1 MKRRWAASLMAVSGM
16 VLAEPVAMVTTVEV
30 PLSEAA
36 QQWGLSD
43 TEYRQYLKLMAG
55 QRGQWSPGLDP
66 ITALG
71 VSTDSEA
78 ERRRFAELF
87 VKAEFERTRKELAFQ
102 VAVDDAWQRLY
113 PLTPRLSTND
123 LPQQAQTVGQFIQR
137 TALILRLGSTTGR
150 NRLIKLLQGHPGQL
164 DVHVVGARGNDAAL
178 RDWAADVPL
187 LEQALAEGRATLNH
201 GDQFRTEVDLP
212 AIYRRDGVGQWAR
225 VE

>member
-102 VAVDDAWQRLY
+102 AAVDDAWQRLY
-113 PLTPRLSTND
+113 PQTPRLATNG
-123 LPQQAQTVGQFIQR
+123 LPQQAQTGGQFAQR

-164 DVHVVGARGNDAAL
+164 DVHVVGARGDDAAL

-187 LEQALAEGRATLNH
+187 LEQALTEGRATLNH

>member
-71 VSTDSEA
+71 VSTDSAA

-113 PLTPRLSTND
+113 PQTPRLSTNG
-123 LPQQAQTVGQFIQR
+123 LPQQAQAGGPFSQR

-201 GDQFRTEVDLP
+201 GDQFRTDVDLP

>member
-1 MKRRWAASLMAVSGM
+1 MRWRWLAGLAVLSAG
-16 VLAEPVAMVTTVEV
+16 VVAESPEVVITSEIPLVE
-30 PLSEAA
+30 SA
-36 QQWGLSD
+36 QTWGLS
-43 TEYRQYLKLMAG
+43 EVEFRRYQHLMAG
-55 QRGQWSPGLDP
+55 RRGQWSPGLDP

-71 VSTDSEA
+71 VSTDSAA

-102 VAVDDAWQRLY
+102 IAVDDAWQRLY
-113 PLTPRLSTND
+113 PQTPRLLTHG
-123 LPQQAQTVGQFIQR
+123 LPQQTPTVGQFIQG

-164 DVHVVGARGNDAAL
+164 DVHVVGARGDDAAL

-212 AIYRRDGVGQWAR
+212 AIYRRDGAGQWAR

>member
-1 MKRRWAASLMAVSGM
+1 MRWRLLAGLAVLSG
-16 VLAEPVAMVTTVEV
+16 VVVAEPPEVVITGQIPLAERAQTWG
-30 PLSEAA
+30 LSEAEFRRY
-36 QQWGLSD
+36 QS
-43 TEYRQYLKLMAG
+43 LMAG

-87 VKAEFERTRKELAFQ
+87 VKTEFERTRKELAFQ

-113 PLTPRLSTND
+113 SQTPRLSTSG
-123 LPQQAQTVGQFIQR
+123 LPQQAQTVGQFSQH
-137 TALILRLGSTTGR
+137 TAMILRLGSTTGR
-150 NRLIKLLQGHPGQL
+150 DRVIKLLQRHQGQL

-178 RDWAADVPL
+178 RDWAADFPL

>member
-1 MKRRWAASLMAVSGM
+1 MRWRWLAGLAVLSGVVAAESPEVVITSEIP
-16 VLAEPVAMVTTVEV
+16 LAE
-30 PLSEAA
+30 SA
-36 QQWGLSD
+36 QTWGLS
-43 TEYRQYLKLMAG
+43 EVEFRRYQHLMAG
-55 QRGQWSPGLDP
+55 RRGQWSPGLDP

-71 VSTDSEA
+71 VSTDSAA

-113 PLTPRLSTND
+113 PQTPRLSTND
-123 LPQQAQTVGQFIQR
+123 QPQQAQTGGQFAQR

-164 DVHVVGARGNDAAL
+164 DVHVVGARGDDAAL

-187 LEQALAEGRATLNH
+187 LEQALTEGRATLNH

>member
-1 MKRRWAASLMAVSGM
+1 MRWRWLAGLAVLSGVVAAESPEVVITSEIP
-16 VLAEPVAMVTTVEV
+16 LAE
-30 PLSEAA
+30 SA
-36 QQWGLSD
+36 QTWGLS
-43 TEYRQYLKLMAG
+43 EVEFRRYQHLMAG
-55 QRGQWSPGLDP
+55 RRGQWSPGLDP

-71 VSTDSEA
+71 VSTDSAA

-113 PLTPRLSTND
+113 PQTPRLSTND
-123 LPQQAQTVGQFIQR
+123 QPQQAQTGGQFAQR

-164 DVHVVGARGNDAAL
+164 DVHVVGARGDDAAL

-187 LEQALAEGRATLNH
+187 LEQALAQGRATLNH

>member
-1 MKRRWAASLMAVSGM
+1 MRWRWLAGLAVLSGVVAAESPEVVITSEIP
-16 VLAEPVAMVTTVEV
+16 LAE
-30 PLSEAA
+30 SA
-36 QQWGLSD
+36 QTWGLS
-43 TEYRQYLKLMAG
+43 EVEFRRYQHLMAG
-55 QRGQWSPGLDP
+55 RRGQWSPGLDP

-71 VSTDSEA
+71 VSTDSAA

-113 PLTPRLSTND
+113 PQTPRLSTND
-123 LPQQAQTVGQFIQR
+123 QPQQAQTGGQFAQR

-164 DVHVVGARGNDAAL
+164 DVHVVGARGDDAAL

-212 AIYRRDGVGQWAR
+212 AIYRRDGAGQWAR

>member
-1 MKRRWAASLMAVSGM
+1 MRWRWLAGLAVLSGVVAAESPEVVITSEIP
-16 VLAEPVAMVTTVEV
+16 LAE
-30 PLSEAA
+30 SA
-36 QQWGLSD
+36 QTWGLS
-43 TEYRQYLKLMAG
+43 EVEFRRYQHLMAG
-55 QRGQWSPGLDP
+55 RRGQWSPGLDP

-71 VSTDSEA
+71 VSTDSAA

-87 VKAEFERTRKELAFQ
+87 VEAEFERTRKELAFQ
-102 VAVDDAWQRLY
+102 AAVDDAWQRLY
-113 PLTPRLSTND
+113 PQTPRLATNG
-123 LPQQAQTVGQFIQR
+123 LPQQALTVGQFAQR

-164 DVHVVGARGNDAAL
+164 DVHVVGARGDDAAL

>member
-113 PLTPRLSTND
+113 PQTPRLATNG
-123 LPQQAQTVGQFIQR
+123 LPQQAQTVGQFAQR

>member
-1 MKRRWAASLMAVSGM
+1 MRWRWLAGLAVLSAG
-16 VLAEPVAMVTTVEV
+16 VVAESPEV
-30 PLSEAA
+30 VITSEIPLTESA
-36 QQWGLSD
+36 QTWGLS
-43 TEYRQYLKLMAG
+43 EVEFRRYQHLMAG
-55 QRGQWSPGLDP
+55 RRGQWSPGLDP

-102 VAVDDAWQRLY
+102 AAVDDAWQRLY
-113 PLTPRLSTND
+113 PQTPRLSTND
-123 LPQQAQTVGQFIQR
+123 QPQQAQTGGQFAQR

-164 DVHVVGARGNDAAL
+164 DVHVVGARGDDAAL

-187 LEQALAEGRATLNH
+187 LEQALAQGRATLNH

>member
-1 MKRRWAASLMAVSGM
+1 MRWRWLAGLAVLSGVVAAESPEVVITSEIP
-16 VLAEPVAMVTTVEV
+16 LAESAR
-30 PLSEAA
+30 A
-36 QQWGLSD
+36 WGLSE
-43 TEYRQYLKLMAG
+43 TEFRRYQRLMAG
-55 QRGQWSPGLDP
+55 RRGQWSPGLDP

-71 VSTDSEA
+71 VSTDSAA

-87 VKAEFERTRKELAFQ
+87 VTAEFERTRKELAFQ

-113 PLTPRLSTND
+113 PQTPRLSTNG
-123 LPQQAQTVGQFIQR
+123 LPQQAQTVGQFAQR

-164 DVHVVGARGNDAAL
+164 DVHVVGARGDDAAL

-187 LEQALAEGRATLNH
+187 LEQALTEGRATLNH

>member
-1 MKRRWAASLMAVSGM
+1 MRYRLAACLTLLCTATV
-16 VLAEPVAMVTTVEV
+16 VAATEEVTTVEV
-30 PLSEAA
+30 PLSETAR
-36 QQWGLSD
+36 QWGLSEA
-43 TEYRQYLKLMAG
+43 EYRRYQQLMAG
-55 QRGQWSPGLDP
+55 RRGQWSPGLDP

-71 VSTDSEA
+71 VSTDSAA

-102 VAVDDAWQRLY
+102 AAVDDAWQRLY
-113 PLTPRLSTND
+113 PQTPRLSTSG
-123 LPQQAQTVGQFIQR
+123 LPQQAQTVGQFAQR

-164 DVHVVGARGNDAAL
+164 DVHVVGARGDDAAL
-178 RDWAADVPL
+178 RDWAADVPR
-187 LEQALAEGRATLNH
+187 LEQALAEGRVTLNH

>member
-1 MKRRWAASLMAVSGM
+1 MRWRWLAGLAVLSAG
-16 VLAEPVAMVTTVEV
+16 VVAESPEVVITSEIPLVESAQTWG
-30 PLSEAA
+30 LSEAEFRRY
-36 QQWGLSD
+36 Q
-43 TEYRQYLKLMAG
+43 RLMAG
-55 QRGQWSPGLDP
+55 RRGQWSPGLDP

-71 VSTDSEA
+71 VSTDSAA

-102 VAVDDAWQRLY
+102 IAVDDAWQRLY
-113 PLTPRLSTND
+113 PQTPRLLTHG
-123 LPQQAQTVGQFIQR
+123 LPQQTPTVGQFIQG

-164 DVHVVGARGNDAAL
+164 DVHVVGARGDDAAL

-212 AIYRRDGVGQWAR
+212 AIYRRDGAGQWAR

>member
-1 MKRRWAASLMAVSGM
+1 MRWRWLA
-16 VLAEPVAMVTTVEV
+16 VLAVLSGVVAAESPEV
-30 PLSEAA
+30 VITREIPLAEGARTWGLSEAEFRRY
-36 QQWGLSD
+36 QG
-43 TEYRQYLKLMAG
+43 LMAG
-55 QRGQWSPGLDP
+55 RRGQWSPGLDP

-71 VSTDSEA
+71 VSTDSAA

-102 VAVDDAWQRLY
+102 AAVDDAWQRLY
-113 PLTPRLSTND
+113 PQTPRLSTND
-123 LPQQAQTVGQFIQR
+123 QPQQAQTGGQFAQR

-164 DVHVVGARGNDAAL
+164 DVHVVGARGDDAAL
-178 RDWAADVPL
+178 RDWAADFPR